1 MAGDDRQHTDE
12 MVKIISFRAGEQEF
26 CVDIMAIKEIR
37 GWAPPT
43 PLPHAPSHV
52 SGLINLRGLV
62 IPVIDIGMRLGLPA
76 TEPSERTAIIVTEVG
91 TKLIGLMVEKV
102 SDMLSISR
110 AEIQPVPDVS
120 EGFDRQFADGVIA
133 LQSGMVCMLSLSS
146 IFRDLDCS
154 ELGEAA

>member
-1 MAGDDRQHTDE
+1 MQNGEKQQSED

-43 PLPHAPSHV
+43 PLPHAPAYV

-91 TKLIGLMVEKV
+91 SKLIGLMVEKV
-102 SDMLSISR
+102 SDMLSISK

-120 EGFDRQFADGVIA
+120 DSFDRQFADGVIA
-133 LQSGMVCMLSLSS
+133 LQNGMVCLLSLQA
-146 IFRDLDCS
+146 IFRDLNRNEMAD
-154 ELGEAA
+154 AA